1 MKWFNIL
8 MARLRALFRRE
19 SVLRDI
25 EEELRVHV
33 EMETET
39 NIERGMSPDEARAV
53 ALKSFGALVR
63 NTERGYDIRGG
74 GWLETLWQDLRF
86 GARMLRKQPGFTLI
100 AVITLALGIGANTA
114 IFSVV
119 NAVLLRPLPY
129 RDPDRIVTIR
139 NYGGHPIL
147 NGAFGADFLDWR
159 EQAKG
164 FEQVAALA
172 DGSVDL
178 TGTGEPERLRAG
190 LVSANLFETLGVG
203 PAYGRAFTQAE
214 DQSRAAQVVILSHRL
229 WQRRFG
235 SDPQLIGRTLTLMD
249 QNWTVIGIMPPGFQ
263 AFEDFDLWLPLAL
276 DVNQKLRKGPLN
288 HVRVIA
294 RLKPD
299 VTLQTAR
306 AELAVIRERQRQT
319 FPHFFPGVEVSV
331 TGLHEYLIGDVR
343 RPLLALFGA
352 VAFVLL
358 IACANVANLLLARS
372 AARQKEMAIRA
383 AVGAGQFRLVRQL
396 LTESLLLSVAGG
408 GAGLL
413 MAMWGVKAL
422 VKISPGGIARIDESG
437 VDGRALVFTCM
448 VVALTTLVAGVIPAL
463 QASRTNVNETLKAH
477 FSARA
482 SSPGG
487 SRSLQALMVGEIAL
501 TLVLLVGAGLM
512 IRSFIQL
519 LGVPRGF
526 NPDNVLTLALSPG
539 FAKYPPGS
547 PQLRAYFQES
557 LNRVQNLPGVESAS
571 LSSFLPLAGQAGSRS
586 FRIEGRPPFEPG
598 KEPLAQD
605 NIISH
610 DYFRTMGIEMLAGRA
625 FTEQDGAGAPPVV
638 IINETMARR
647 FFPNENPIGRRFV
660 WSPIPLTIVGV
671 VGDTRHFGLDQEV
684 HPEIYWPYLQAR
696 SLIMKLVVRIAPD
709 SNSPAQL
716 SSLAAAIRNQVREVD
731 LNTPVNQVVTMDERL
746 SDSVAPRRLQM
757 LLFAIFAAVAL
768 VIATVGMYGVLSY
781 SVTQRTSEIGIRMA
795 LGAERR
801 DVLRLVL
808 RQGAKLALIGSLLG
822 LGGALALTRLL
833 KTLLF
838 GVSAT
843 DPLTFIVIAAVLT
856 LVALLASWIPARR
869 ATKVDPLIALRHD

>member
-1 MKWFNIL
+1 MGRLKQIFTRRRRYDELAESIREHLEEKIEDL
-8 MARLRALFRRE
+8 MEDGLSRE
-19 SVLRDI
+19 EATRKAHREFGNVTLI
-25 EEELRVHV
+25 EERSREVWQWPR
-33 EMETET
+33 
-39 NIERGMSPDEARAV
+39 
-53 ALKSFGALVR
+53 
-63 NTERGYDIRGG
+63 
-74 GWLETLWQDLRF
+74 LETLFQDLSF
-86 GARMLRKQPGFTLI
+86 GARMLVKKPGFTLV
-100 AVITLALGIGANTA
+100 AVATLALGIGANTA

-139 NYGGHPIL
+139 NYSANPIL
-147 NGAFGADFLDWR
+147 VGANGADFLDWR

-172 DGSVDL
+172 NSFVDL
-178 TGTGEPERLRAG
+178 TGTGEPERLKAG

-249 QNWTVIGIMPPGFQ
+249 QNWTVIGVMPPGFR

-294 RLKPD
+294 RLKPG

-306 AELAVIRERQRQT
+306 ADLSVIREWQRQA
-319 FPHFFPGVEVSV
+319 FPPFFSGVEVSV
-331 TGLHEYLIGDVR
+331 TGLHEYLVGDVQLA
-343 RPLLALFGA
+343 LLALFGA

-383 AVGAGQFRLVRQL
+383 AVGAGRFRLVRQL

-408 GAGLL
+408 AAGLL
-413 MAMWGVKAL
+413 MAMWGVKLL

-437 VDGRALVFTCM
+437 VDGRALVFTC
-448 VVALTTLVAGVIPAL
+448 VVVTLTALVSGAIPAL

-487 SRSLQALMVGEIAL
+487 SRSLQALMIGEVAL

-519 LGVPRGF
+519 LAIPKGF
-526 NPDNVLTLALSPG
+526 NPDNVLTLVLSPS
-539 FAKYPPGS
+539 FAKYPPRS

-557 LNRVQNLPGVESAS
+557 LTRVQTLPGVESAS
-571 LSSFLPLAGQAGSRS
+571 LSSFLPLGGPTGSRS

-605 NIISH
+605 NLISH
-610 DYFRTMGIEMLAGRA
+610 DYFRTMGIEMRAGRA
-625 FTEQDGAGAPPVV
+625 FTEQDGDGAPPVV

-660 WSPIPLTIVGV
+660 WSPTPLTIVGV
-671 VGDTRHFGLDQEV
+671 AGDTRHFGLDQEV

-696 SLIMKLVVRIAPD
+696 NLIMKLVVRVAPD

-746 SDSVAPRRLQM
+746 SDSVAPRRLQV

-781 SVTQRTSEIGIRMA
+781 AVGQRTREIGVRMA
-795 LGAERR
+795 MGAQGG
-801 DVLRLVL
+801 DVLRLVVG
-808 RQGAKLALIGSLLG
+808 QGMRMTLIGALLG
-822 LGGALALTRLL
+822 LAAALALTRVM
-833 KTLLF
+833 KSLLF
-838 GVSAT
+838 NVSPTDLAT
-843 DPLTFIVIAAVLT
+843 FVSITSL
-856 LVALLASWIPARR
+856 LVVVAFLASYIPARR
-869 ATKVDPLIALRHD
+869 ATKLDPLMSLRHE

>member
-1 MKWFNIL
+1 MVWLKQIFTRRRRYDELAESIREHLEEKIGDL
-8 MARLRALFRRE
+8 MEDGLSREDATRRAHRE
-19 SVLRDI
+19 FGNVTLI
-25 EEELRVHV
+25 EERSREVWQWPR
-33 EMETET
+33 
-39 NIERGMSPDEARAV
+39 
-53 ALKSFGALVR
+53 
-63 NTERGYDIRGG
+63 
-74 GWLETLWQDLRF
+74 LETLFQDLSF
-86 GARMLRKQPGFTLI
+86 GARMLVKKPGFTLI

-139 NYGGHPIL
+139 NYSSHPIL
-147 NGAFGADFLDWR
+147 DGANGADFLDWR
-159 EQAKG
+159 EQANV

-172 DGSVDL
+172 DDSVDL
-178 TGTGEPERLRAG
+178 TGSGEPERLSAG
-190 LVSANLFETLGVG
+190 MVSANLFETLGVG

-214 DQSRAAQVVILSHRL
+214 DQPRAANVVILSHRL

-235 SDPQLIGRTLTLMD
+235 SDPQLIGRTLTLRD

-288 HVRVIA
+288 NVRVIA

-306 AELAVIRERQRQT
+306 ADLAVIRDRQRQT
-319 FPHFFPGVEVSV
+319 FPHYFSIVNVEVSV
-331 TGLHEYLIGDVR
+331 TGLHEHLVGDVR
-343 RPLLALFGA
+343 LALLALFGA

-372 AARQKEMAIRA
+372 AARLKEMAIRA
-383 AVGAGQFRLVRQL
+383 AVGAGRFRLVRQL

-408 GAGLL
+408 AAGLL
-413 MAMWGVKAL
+413 LAMGGVKLL
-422 VKISPGGIARIDESG
+422 VKISPGGVARIDESG
-437 VDGRALVFTCM
+437 VDGRALVFTSM
-448 VVALTTLVAGVIPAL
+448 VVALTALVSGVIPAL
-463 QASRTNVNETLKAH
+463 HASKTNVNETLKAH

-487 SRSLQALMVGEIAL
+487 SRSLQALMIGEVAL

-512 IRSFIQL
+512 IKSFIQL

-557 LNRVQNLPGVESAS
+557 LNRVQTLPGVESAS
-571 LSSFLPLAGQAGSRS
+571 LSSFLPLAGPGGRRS
-586 FRIEGRPPFEPG
+586 FRIEGRPPFEPAQQ
-598 KEPLAQD
+598 PLAQD
-605 NIISH
+605 NLISH
-610 DYFRTMGIEMLAGRA
+610 DYFRTMGIKMRAGRA
-625 FTEQDGAGAPPVV
+625 FTEQDGDGAPPVV

-647 FFPNENPIGRRFV
+647 FFPNENPIGHRFV
-660 WSPIPLTIVGV
+660 WSPTPLTIVGV
-671 VGDTRHFGLDQEV
+671 VEDTRHFGLDQDV

-696 SLIMKLVVRIAPD
+696 NFIMKLVVRVAPD
-709 SNSPAQL
+709 SNRPAQL

-781 SVTQRTSEIGIRMA
+781 AVGQRTREIGVRMA
-795 LGAERR
+795 LGAQGG
-801 DVLRLVL
+801 DVLRLVVG
-808 RQGAKLALIGSLLG
+808 QGMRMTLIGALLG
-822 LGGALALTRLL
+822 LAAALALTRVM
-833 KTLLF
+833 KSLLF
-838 GVSAT
+838 NVSPTDLAT
-843 DPLTFIVIAAVLT
+843 FVSITSL
-856 LVALLASWIPARR
+856 LVVVAFLASYIPARR
-869 ATKVDPLIALRHD
+869 ATKLDPLMSLRHE